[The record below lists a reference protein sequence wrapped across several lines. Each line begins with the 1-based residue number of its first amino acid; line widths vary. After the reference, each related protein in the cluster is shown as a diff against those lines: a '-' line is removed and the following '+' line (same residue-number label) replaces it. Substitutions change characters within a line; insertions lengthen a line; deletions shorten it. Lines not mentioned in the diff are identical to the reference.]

1 MPKFT
6 YKGLPIKENGITIAV
21 QPVRSIQDP
30 TSGVFHRG
38 VLGQDSEWNL
48 FAYNQVPSDYSP
60 MPIIPHLLRDRNG
73 YLLRDRNGYLLRS
86 SEIMEA

>member
-6 YKGLPIKENGITIAV
+6 YKGLPITENGITIAV

-38 VLGQDSEWNL
+38 VLGRDFEGNL
-48 FAYNQVPSDYSP
+48 FAYNQVPSDYTEIP
-60 MPIIPHLLRDRNG
+60 RIPIVWNDAQIWTDTDSWTD
-73 YLLRDRNGYLLRS
+73 Y
-86 SEIMEA
+86 EVI